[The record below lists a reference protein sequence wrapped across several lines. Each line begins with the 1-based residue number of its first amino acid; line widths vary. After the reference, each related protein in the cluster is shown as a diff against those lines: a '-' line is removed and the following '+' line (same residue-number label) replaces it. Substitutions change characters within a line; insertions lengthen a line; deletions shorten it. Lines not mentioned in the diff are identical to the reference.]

1 MSNAKSMLER
11 EMKEFIKEFCITIG
25 PRPPCSSEEAAA
37 ANLFKEK
44 LKIHCDDVVSET
56 FSTHPGAY
64 KAAFRVPMVL
74 YLVSLVFYWLIPWLS
89 LIVSIVLIIILFGE
103 MTLAKEVID
112 FMFSKKTSQNIIC
125 KIKPKNQAKT
135 LLIIGCHVDSN
146 WEFPLIRKL
155 RNKFPILIGI
165 NWFLNTILFI
175 LLIVKNFLLFV
186 GLELIIYPFEII
198 LFLIFLITIPIPLTQ
213 LFFIIS
219 NRPVMG
225 ANDNLSGMAVCHEL
239 VRNLSLPENNPK
251 NVEIWINAYGCEET
265 GSKGSKAFVKAHF
278 NKIKNAKII
287 NIDMIGN
294 KNSPLLIGKAE
305 IQGFVKMDEEI
316 INLLKEAGDTLNVKT
331 KITTLIAYTD
341 SLSFCR
347 KKLSATSL
355 SSTPQ
360 SSKEYY
366 YHTRHDVLE
375 NMTFE
380 NLVNAYRICMDVIK
394 RLDRQ

>member
-1 MSNAKSMLER
+1 MSNTEAILER
-11 EMKEFIKEFCITIG
+11 EMKEFIQEFCETIG
-25 PRPPCSSEEAAA
+25 PRAPCSSEEKAA

-44 LKIHCDDVVSET
+44 MKKYCDDVVSET
-56 FSTHPGAY
+56 FFTHPGAY

-74 YLVSLVFYWLIPWLS
+74 YLVSLVLYWFIPWLS
-89 LIVSIVLIIILFGE
+89 LIVSTILIVILFGE

-112 FMFSKKTSQNIIC
+112 FMFSKKSSQNVVS
-125 KIKPKNQAKT
+125 KIKPNSQAKT
-135 LLIIGCHVDSN
+135 LIIIGSHIDSN
-146 WEFPLIRKL
+146 WEYPLIRRF

-165 NWFLNTILFI
+165 NWFLNIILLL
-175 LLIVKNFLLFV
+175 LLIVKNSLLFIRFEA
-186 GLELIIYPFEII
+186 LFFPIELVFFTIFIVIIPVP
-198 LFLIFLITIPIPLTQ
+198 LIQ

-239 VRNLSLPENNPK
+239 VKNLSLPENKPK
-251 NVEIWINAYGCEET
+251 NVEVWINAYGCEET
-265 GSKGSKAFVKAHF
+265 GSKGSKAFVKTHL
-278 NKIKNAKII
+278 NKIKNARII

-294 KNSPLLIGKAE
+294 KNSPLLIGKSE
-305 IQGFVKMDEEI
+305 IQGFVKMDEEM
-316 INLLKEAGDTLNVKT
+316 INLIKNSGDNLKIKT

-347 KKLSATSL
+347 KNLSATSL

-366 YHTRHDVLE
+366 YHTRDDVIE
-375 NMTFE
+375 NMSFD
-380 NLVNAYRICMDVIK
+380 NLISAYRICMDIIK
-394 RLDRQ
+394 KLDKI

>member
-1 MSNAKSMLER
+1 MSNAESILER
-11 EMKEFIKEFCITIG
+11 EMKEFVQEFCDKIG
-25 PRPPCSSEEAAA
+25 PRAPCSSEEMAA

-44 LKIHCDDVVSET
+44 MNNYCDDVVIEP

-64 KAAFRVPMVL
+64 KAAFRVPMIL
-74 YLVSLVFYWLIPWLS
+74 YLVSLILYWLIPWLS
-89 LIVSIVLIIILFGE
+89 LIVAFILILILFGE

-112 FMFSKKTSQNIIC
+112 FMFPNKSSQNIIS

-135 LLIIGCHVDSN
+135 LVIIGSHIDSN
-146 WEFPLIRKL
+146 WEYPLIRRL
-155 RNKFPILIGI
+155 RNKFPIIIGI
-165 NWFLNTILFI
+165 NWFLNTILFL
-175 LLIVKNFLLFV
+175 LLIVKNLLLITGFESVILPIERIIFLV
-186 GLELIIYPFEII
+186 LIII
-198 LFLIFLITIPIPLTQ
+198 IPIPIIQ

-239 VRNLSLPENNPK
+239 AKKLSLPENKPK
-251 NVEIWINAYGCEET
+251 NVEVWINAYGCEET
-265 GSKGSKAFVKAHF
+265 GSKGSKAFVKTRF
-278 NKIKNAKII
+278 KEIKDAKII

-294 KNSPLLIGKAE
+294 KNSPLLIGKSE
-305 IQGFVKMDEEI
+305 LQGFVKMDEEI
-316 INLLKEAGDTLNVKT
+316 INLLKESGDNLNIKT
-331 KITTLIAYTD
+331 KVTTLIAYTD

-347 KKLSATSL
+347 KNLSATSL

-366 YHTRHDVLE
+366 YHTRYDVIE

-380 NLVNAYRICMDVIK
+380 NLVNAYRICMDIIRK
-394 RLDRQ
+394 LDN